1 MAPVLSRPGGIKAAR
16 SAKATAA
23 AAVFKNVR
31 VLLSRANVHRRA
43 RLEDVQAEEGYRHA
57 GRRRAH
63 DKLAGEMAEL
73 QAKVQEVAAK
83 QALALEEDNFT
94 RACHGLA
101 PSQVPTQ
108 VTIAIKP
115 AAGSFQRGSK
125 ATGTVCRDL
134 VGARRALPSPPC
146 TSCTVE
152 LRDSSLPPVPSGRL
166 GRCAL
171 THVVLGLR
179 SLL

>member
-1 MAPVLSRPGGIKAAR
+1 MSQRK
-16 SAKATAA
+16 KATD
-23 AAVFKNVR
+23 R
-31 VLLSRANVHRRA
+31 QRA
-43 RLEDVQAEEGYRHA
+43 RRHY
-57 GRRRAH
+57 

-83 QALALEEDNFT
+83 QALALEEDDFT

-101 PSQVPTQ
+101 PSQVPTH

-115 AAGSFQRGSK
+115 TAHSFQRRSK
-125 ATGTVCRDL
+125 ATGTVRDL
-134 VGARRALPSPPC
+134 VGARRSRPSPPC

-166 GRCAL
+166 GRCAR
-171 THVVLGLR
+171 THVVLGPR